1 LSEMDAEILAQKR
14 DIATT

>member
-1 LSEMDAEILAQKR
+1 MDAEILAQKR